1 MFSRLSKASLRKAAA
16 VCKAVANGDFEA
28 RILNITETGEA
39 GELMHSI
46 NLLIDRADAYL
57 RESKACMEYVSRNQ
71 HFRLIEETGMSGS
84 FKDASRTI
92 NNAVQVIKERHEG
105 LCRLGNDFEGR
116 MLTVVNSVTES
127 VDTLNSVSSDVAAAC
142 AEASEQSGVVASGA
156 EEASSNMQRVA
167 ASTDELTSSIGEINR
182 QVSSAAE
189 VAAAAVRKAQAMD
202 QEIESLS
209 EMSARIGQVVKLI
222 NDIASQ
228 TNLLAL
234 NATIEAARAG
244 EQGRGFAIVAQEV
257 KELAGETARATEE
270 INSQI
275 TELQDITSNAVSAN
289 KEISEAIL
297 QVNQIS
303 ASIAA
308 SVEEQ
313 TAATSEIA
321 RSIDIAASGA
331 SEVTNSIADVRRAT
345 AETEEASSRVIVASK
360 ELSRQEENL
369 KALRGEMRD
378 FLMVATKVG

>member
-46 NLLIDRADAYL
+46 NLLIDRADGYL

-92 NNAVQVIKERHEG
+92 NDAVQVIKERHEG
-105 LCRLGNDFEGR
+105 LCRLGNDFEDR

-127 VDTLNSVSSDVAAAC
+127 VDTLNSVSTDVAAAC
-142 AEASEQSGVVASGA
+142 TQASEQSVVVASGA
-156 EEASSNMQRVA
+156 EEASSNMQQVA

-189 VAAAAVRKAQAMD
+189 VAASAVRKAQAMD

-275 TELQDITSNAVSAN
+275 TELQDVTSKAVSAN

-321 RSIDIAASGA
+321 RSIEIAASGA
-331 SEVTNSIADVRRAT
+331 SEVTSSIVDVRRAT
-345 AETEEASSRVIVASK
+345 AETAEASSRVIVASR
-360 ELSRQEENL
+360 ELSRQEESL

-378 FLMVATKVG
+378 FLLVATKVG